1 MASVRIQPR
10 RLVLVGSVVVDVLLY
25 VDRLPD
31 RGGDLL
37 ARRLVAGAGG
47 GFNVLVAAVRLGME
61 AAYGGRTGMGVLGVR
76 ARAALEEAGIV
87 VLLRPDQLAD
97 TGMVLGL
104 VEPDGE
110 RTFVTAP
117 GTESR
122 LTPADLRGLPL
133 RAGDAVYVSGYDLV
147 YPVSGQSLE
156 EWLPELADDLLVA
169 IDPGPLVADIPAR
182 RLQRVLGRTDLLSL
196 SAGEAAILSG
206 IQDPPGAA
214 ARLVGRL
221 AAGALVVVRTGAGGC
236 WLAAAAAAPLHLRG
250 RPAQV
255 IDTTGAGDTH
265 TAAFLARL
273 SFGDDPPRAAILA
286 NVAASITVERAGPG
300 TGPTAAELQAALEAD

>member
-87 VLLRPDQLAD
+87 VLLPPDQLAD

-156 EWLPELADDLLVA
+156 EWLPGLADDLLVA

>member
-1 MASVRIQPR
+1 
-10 RLVLVGSVVVDVLLY
+10 
-25 VDRLPD
+25 
-31 RGGDLL
+31 
-37 ARRLVAGAGG
+37 
-47 GFNVLVAAVRLGME
+47 
-61 AAYGGRTGMGVLGVR
+61 
-76 ARAALEEAGIV
+76 
-87 VLLRPDQLAD
+87 
-97 TGMVLGL
+97 MVLGL

-156 EWLPELADDLLVA
+156 EWLPGLADDLLVA

-182 RLQRVLGRTDLLSL
+182 RLHRVLGRADLLSL

-206 IQDPPGAA
+206 IQDPSAAA

-221 AAGALVVVRTGAGGC
+221 AAGALVVVRTGADGC
-236 WLAAAAAAPLHLRG
+236 WLAAADAAPLHLRG

-300 TGPTAAELQAALEAD
+300 SGPTAAELQAALEAD

>member
-87 VLLRPDQLAD
+87 VLLPPDQLAD

-104 VEPDGE
+104 VEPHGE

-147 YPVSGQSLE
+147 YPVSGPSLE
-156 EWLPELADDLLVA
+156 EWLPGLADDLLVA

-236 WLAAAAAAPLHLRG
+236 WLAAADAAPLHVPG

-255 IDTTGAGDTH
+255 VDTTGAGDTH